1 MKAFVQES
9 YKLNLVSLLLPIY
22 VAEKSQLPKVG
33 DMVYVSSLGRKGTV
47 LRLEPSKDEI
57 VVQTGNMKLKLK
69 LTDIGK

>member
-1 MKAFVQES
+1 MR
-9 YKLNLVSLLLPIY
+9 LNLVSLLSPKY

-69 LTDIGK
+69 LIDIGK

>member
-9 YKLNLVSLLLPIY
+9 YKINLVSLLLPIY